1 MAFQFHAT
9 DIHYHWHVTVH
20 ADTQMIDHY
29 GRVRSQASDREYHW
43 RKSLASS
50 SKKATPVASLF
61 LVVPRKV
68 NSITDKKKNQELT
81 DKVDDLIGIIK
92 LWLKLLETI

>member
-1 MAFQFHAT
+1 M
-9 DIHYHWHVTVH
+9 IEHYWHVW
-20 ADTQMIDHY
+20 
-29 GRVRSQASDREYHW
+29 SQASDREYHW

-50 SKKATPVASLF
+50 SKNATPVVSRF

-92 LWLKLLETI
+92 QCLKLLETI